1 MPECFSPTVE
11 VLHREY
17 RAVEARLA
25 RSEVLAERLRQLADQ
40 AEDQVR
46 AERAM
51 LDGLAEVLG
60 ISAQRTIDDLDER
73 LRGARLQEVA
83 VQVLERHRPVGQT
96 IHYRDW
102 FQLVLAEGHAV
113 AGKDP
118 LATFLAQ
125 VSRANRVEAAGK
137 RSGLYALR
145 AA

>member
-1 MPECFSPTVE
+1 MLESVSPTVE
-11 VLHREY
+11 ALHREY
-17 RAVEARLA
+17 RVVEARLA
-25 RSEVLAERLRQLADQ
+25 QSEVLAERLRQLFDQ

-51 LDGLAEVLG
+51 LDGLAGVLG

-73 LRGARLQEVA
+73 LRGARLREVA
-83 VQVLERHRPVGQT
+83 VQVLERHCHAGQA
-96 IHYRDW
+96 IHYREW
-102 FQLVLAEGHAV
+102 FQLVRAEGHAI

-125 VSRANRVEAAGK
+125 ISRASRVEAAGK
-137 RSGLYALR
+137 RSGLYTLR